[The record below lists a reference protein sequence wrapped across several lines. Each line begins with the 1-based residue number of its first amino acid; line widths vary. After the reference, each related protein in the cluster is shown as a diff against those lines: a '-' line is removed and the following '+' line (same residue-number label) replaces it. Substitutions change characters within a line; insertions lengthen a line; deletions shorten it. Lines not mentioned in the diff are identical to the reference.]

1 MQLFKA
7 EKYGFVLLSR
17 LYSVPGVP
25 PRCTGGDALA
35 LPLSIIVDEA
45 GARHTLL
52 NSDIWP
58 QMHLLGIVGIKSQPT
73 YV

>member
-1 MQLFKA
+1 MILIA
-7 EKYGFVLLSR
+7 VLLSR
-17 LYSVPGVP
+17 LYSVSAVPGVP

-58 QMHLLGIVGIKSQPT
+58 QMHLLGIDGIKSQPT